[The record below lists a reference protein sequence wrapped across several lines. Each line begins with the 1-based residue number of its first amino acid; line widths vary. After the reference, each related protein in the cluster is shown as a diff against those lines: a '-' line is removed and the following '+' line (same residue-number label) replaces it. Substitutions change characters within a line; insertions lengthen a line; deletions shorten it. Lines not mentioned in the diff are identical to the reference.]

1 MEQTLNSTARPVRYA
16 TRQPIF
22 AADGSVI
29 GYKLLFRTDLMD
41 HFFGSEFESST
52 VTIEVSSLLGLDAL
66 TCERLAFIEC
76 NHETLVTRELELLPA
91 EKVVA
96 EISSSARIDDVV
108 FQSCLELKNRGYRIA
123 ISDFSLNDPRQPI
136 AGLADFIL
144 VDLNQTKAAEIQQIL
159 EIVQGRECKLIAT
172 GVESQAAWDLAK
184 HLGFHLFQGSF
195 FRSPGP
201 MRTRTT
207 LTNRIVYLRL
217 LSAVSKPELDWREIE
232 ELIKSDI
239 TIYYR
244 LMRFVNSAAHGART
258 EPQNV
263 LQALMFL
270 GDDEVRRWCRVAGL
284 LDMTRQEPSEAVLS
298 ALIRARSLELL
309 GERINHRKAD
319 LFLVGLLTLM
329 DTILEVPLPTLLD
342 GLRLD
347 SSIVELLLE
356 HSGPLRS
363 LLDLLIAVE
372 VGTWTNVAQGC
383 AEVGID
389 EAFAAACYSNAI
401 TWAQSLTLKM

>member
-1 MEQTLNSTARPVRYA
+1 MEQTLNSAARPVRYA
-16 TRQPIF
+16 TRQPVF

-29 GYKLLFRTDLMD
+29 GYKLLFRTDLID
-41 HFFGSEFESST
+41 HFFGNEFEPST
-52 VTIEVSSLLGLDAL
+52 VAIEVSSLLGLDVLA
-66 TCERLAFIEC
+66 CERLAFIEC
-76 NHETLVTRELELLPA
+76 DRQTLITKELELLPA

-96 EISSSARIDDVV
+96 ELASSVSVDDLVY
-108 FQSCLELKNRGYRIA
+108 QSCLDLKNRGYRIA

-136 AGLADFIL
+136 TKLADFIL
-144 VDLNQTKAAEIQQIL
+144 VDLNQTKAGEIPLIL

-172 GVESQAAWDLAK
+172 GVESQSAWDLAK

-195 FRSPGP
+195 FRCPGP
-201 MRTRTT
+201 MRARTT
-207 LTNRIVYLRL
+207 LSNRIVYLRL
-217 LSAVSKPELDWREIE
+217 LSAVSKPELDWNEIE

-244 LMRFVNSAAHGART
+244 LMRFVNSAAHGIRS
-258 EPQNV
+258 ESQNV

-309 GERINHRKAD
+309 GERIDHRKAD

-329 DTILEVPLPTLLD
+329 DTILEVPMARILD
-342 GLRLD
+342 GLHLD
-347 SSIVELLLE
+347 YSIVELLLE
-356 HSGPLRS
+356 HSGPLRV
-363 LLDLLIAVE
+363 LLDLLFAVE
-372 VGTWTNVAQGC
+372 AGTWTNVAHGC
-383 AEVGID
+383 TELGID

-401 TWAQSLTLKM
+401 TWAQSLTLKI

>member
-1 MEQTLNSTARPVRYA
+1 MEQTLNSATRPVRYA

-22 AADGSVI
+22 AADGTVI
-29 GYKLLFRTDLMD
+29 GYKLLFRTGLID
-41 HFFGSEFESST
+41 HFFGNEFESST

-66 TCERLAFIEC
+66 ACERLAFIEC
-76 NHETLVTRELELLPA
+76 HRDTLVTKELELLPA
-91 EKVVA
+91 ERVVA
-96 EISSSARIDDVV
+96 EITSSVSIDDVV
-108 FQSCLELKNRGYRIA
+108 YQSCLDLKNQGYRIA
-123 ISDFSLNDPRQPI
+123 ISDYSLNDPRQPI
-136 AGLADFIL
+136 AHLADFIL
-144 VDLNQTKAAEIQQIL
+144 VDLNQTKTEEAPLIL
-159 EIVQGRECKLIAT
+159 EAVRGRDCKLIAT
-172 GVESQAAWDLAK
+172 GVESQTAWDAAK
-184 HLGFHLFQGSF
+184 DLGFQLFQGSF

-244 LMRFVNSAAHGART
+244 LMRFVNTAAHGARS
-258 EPQNV
+258 EPLNV

-309 GERINHRKAD
+309 GARIDHRGAD
-319 LFLVGLLTLM
+319 LFLVGMLTLM
-329 DTILEVPLPTLLD
+329 DTILELPMSTLLD
-342 GLRLD
+342 GLHLD

-356 HSGPLRS
+356 HAGPLRG
-363 LLDLLIAVE
+363 LLDLLFAVE
-372 VGTWTNVAQGC
+372 AGTWTNVAQGC
-383 AEVGID
+383 AELGID